1 MFNRRQFISAAALMP
16 LGLHVAATSN
26 DAQKFTF
33 HATENTFLLNGQPL
47 QIRSGEM
54 HPARIPVQYWRHRIQ
69 MAKAMG
75 MNTIAIYVMWNY
87 HEIEEG
93 VFDFSTENRD
103 ISAFIE
109 ICQDENLYV
118 IFRPGPYVCAEWELG
133 GIPAYLL
140 RYPDMKIRANSSEAP
155 IYMAGVKRYF
165 TQLAKIVK
173 PLMIDNGGPILM
185 LQIENE
191 FGSYGRDD
199 LYLEELRQYW
209 ISLGIEGP
217 FYTQDGLPQLLENKT
232 SIKNGAIGLSGG
244 ELVDIHAARE
254 KYPNVPVMSGEVY
267 PGWLTHWGDPKF
279 QGTDVDVSTTLAA
292 MMKEKVSFN
301 IYVIH
306 GGTNFG
312 FTAGANTEKTQYQP
326 DITSYDYAAPIN
338 EQGAPTKAYFAY
350 RKLIQESLKTQL
362 PAVPKPIPTIKSS
375 ATVPLLPKFYA
386 SIWDNLPKPIASEQP
401 QAMEMLGQH
410 SGFILYSKML
420 GKLDAGHLK
429 IDEVNDYATVHLNQ
443 TYLGGFSRTKI
454 TKEMSSALKV
464 VNKGGSIALNPGH
477 GVESRLDILVE
488 AMGRINYGRFG
499 ALDRKGIC
507 SPVTILDDSKQVNT
521 VKAWNTYLLPVDKQF
536 IQNLRPSV
544 STVSKENRNR
554 PGCFFKLHLKLDE
567 VGDTYIDMKNWTKG
581 VVWINGHN
589 LGRYWNLG
597 PQTRLYCPA
606 PWLKQGENE
615 ILIFDFHQTRAKAV
629 TLERTLA

>member
-16 LGLHVAATSN
+16 LGLHAAATSN
-26 DAQKFTF
+26 NAQKFAF
-33 HATENTFLLNGQPL
+33 HATENTFLLNGQPV

-54 HPARIPVQYWRHRIQ
+54 HPARIPAPYWRHRIQ

-87 HEIEEG
+87 HETEEG

-103 ISAFIE
+103 ISAFMK
-109 ICQDENLYV
+109 ICQDEGLYV
-118 IFRPGPYVCAEWELG
+118 ILRPGPYVCGEWDLG

-140 RYPDMKIRANSSEAP
+140 RHSDIKIRANSSEAP
-155 IYMAGVKRYF
+155 VYMSGVKRYF

-199 LYLEELRQYW
+199 KYLEELRQYW
-209 ISLGIEGP
+209 INLGIDGP

-244 ELVDIHAARE
+244 EVVDIHAARQ
-254 KYPNVPVMSGEVY
+254 KYPHVPVMSGELY

-279 QGTDVDVSTTLAA
+279 QGMDVDVSATLAG
-292 MMKEKVSFN
+292 MMKEKISFN

-312 FTAGANTEKTQYQP
+312 FSAGANTEKGQYQP
-326 DITSYDYAAPIN
+326 DITSYDYGAPIN

-350 RKLIQESLKTQL
+350 RKVIQDSLQIQL
-362 PAVPKPIPTIKSS
+362 PAVPKPIPTIASS
-375 ATVPLLPKFYA
+375 AAVPLLPKFYA
-386 SIWDNLPKPIASEQP
+386 SIWDNLPKPIATEQP

-410 SGFILYSKML
+410 SGFILYRKML
-420 GKLDAGHLK
+420 GKLAAGHLK
-429 IDEVNDYATVHLNQ
+429 IDEVNDYATVHLNK
-443 TYLGGFSRTKI
+443 TYLGGFSRAKI
-454 TKEMSSALKV
+454 PNDMSSALKV
-464 VNKGGSIALNPGH
+464 VNKGGSIALTSGQ
-477 GVESRLDILVE
+477 GVENQLDILVE

-499 ALDRKGIC
+499 AIDRKGIC
-507 SPVTILDDSKQVNT
+507 SAVTVLGDNKQVDT
-521 VKAWNTYLLPVDKQF
+521 IQAWNTYLLPVDEPF
-536 IQNLRPSV
+536 IQNLRP
-544 STVSKENRNR
+544 TTSKDNKNR

-567 VGDTYIDMKNWTKG
+567 IGDTYIDMKNWTKG

-589 LGRYWNLG
+589 IGRYWKLG

-606 PWLKQGENE
+606 SWLKKGDNQ
-615 ILIFDFHQTRAKAV
+615 ILIFDFHQTQAKTV
-629 TLERTLA
+629 SLERTLA